1 MPAFTVL
8 AIHRVKAGM
17 RATWAEL
24 ATVNAEAARS
34 EPGCLQFDVV
44 LSDEEPNMAFLVE
57 MYVDR
62 AAWDAHLQK
71 PYCRSFMSA
80 IETMLV
86 DRTRMLGGRVET

>member
-8 AIHRVKAGM
+8 AIHHVKAGM
-17 RATWAEL
+17 RPSWAKL
-24 ATVNAEAARS
+24 AAVNAEAARS

-44 LSDEEPNMAFLVE
+44 LSDEEPNTAFLIE

-62 AAWDAHLQK
+62 AAWDAHFQQ
-71 PYCRSFMSA
+71 PYCKSFMSA

-86 DRTRMLGGRVET
+86 DRTRMLGGRVEI